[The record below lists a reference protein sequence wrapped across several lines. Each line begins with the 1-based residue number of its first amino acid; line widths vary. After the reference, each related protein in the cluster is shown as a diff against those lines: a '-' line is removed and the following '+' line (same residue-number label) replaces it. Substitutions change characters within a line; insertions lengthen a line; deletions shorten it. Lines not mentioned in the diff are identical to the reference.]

1 MNVEEFYKLNDNE
14 RVDWLANAVLENLV
28 KTEPEAATYLGI
40 HTEDHRVSEQ
50 STESYLERIKDLKT
64 FLDLLSKIDVKKL
77 NHEKEIDYESLKFAL
92 ELELFNTDELRSWEK
107 APTGAWIAG
116 DALFILFTRDFAPFE
131 ERIKSIISRIKQ
143 FPRVFEQDKERLKKP
158 VKLWVENGLQSIE
171 AIPMLFNEIVNAAKG
186 KVSKETFDELISAI
200 KDTEVKFKEY
210 AEWLKEVAKTASNDW
225 AIGPEKFAK
234 LLKLRLID
242 YTPDEIL
249 KMGENYLK
257 QFKEQLVEIAKEIDP
272 NATVEEVDK
281 RLSEDHPKTFEEVLQ
296 LYRESVKRA
305 REWVIKSDFATIP
318 EGDKFEVIPTPD
330 YLIHIL
336 PFAAAIQPA
345 RFEKEKVGTYLVT
358 PPKENPELLKAHEK
372 AGIPNTTV
380 HEAYPGH
387 YLQGL
392 AATFAPLARMFGN
405 PVEYIEGWAHYC
417 EQAVKEMGFDNTPE
431 ARFAQTKD
439 LIWRAVRVI
448 VDVKLST
455 GQMSYDEAVDYLVN
469 EVKMQ
474 KASAIA
480 EVNRYTTSPGYQL
493 SYLLGKHMFL
503 ELREEIKKKLGDKYT
518 PKFFHDTIIYSGA
531 IPIKILRKVFDY
543 KIKEMLK

>member
-1 MNVEEFYKLNDNE
+1 MNVDEFYKLNDNE
-14 RVDWLANAVLENLV
+14 RVDWLAKAFLDELV
-28 KTEPEAATYLGI
+28 RMEPEAATYLGI

-50 STESYLERIKDLKT
+50 STESYIERINV
-64 FLDLLSKIDVKKL
+64 IKKL
-77 NHEKEIDYESLKFAL
+77 LGLIKDIDTSKLDHEKEIDYEALKFSL
-92 ELELFNTDELRSWEK
+92 ELELFTTDELRSWEK
-107 APTGAWIAG
+107 SPTGAWIAG

-131 ERIKSIISRIKQ
+131 ERIKNIISRIKQ
-143 FPRVFEQDKERLKKP
+143 FPRVFEQDKERIKHP
-158 VKLWVENGLQSIE
+158 VKLWIENGLQSVE

-186 KVSKETFDELISAI
+186 KVSKETFDELVAAIRSTESAI
-200 KDTEVKFKEY
+200 EEY
-210 AEWLKEVAKTASNDW
+210 AKWLKEVANTANNDW

-242 YTPDEIL
+242 YSPEEIL
-249 KMGENYLK
+249 KLGEDYLK
-257 QFKEQLVEIAKEIDP
+257 KFKAQLEEIAKEIDP
-272 NATVEEVDK
+272 NATVEEVDE
-281 RLSEDHPKTFEEVLQ
+281 RLSADHPKTFDEVLQ
-296 LYRESVKRA
+296 LYRDSVKRA

-358 PPKENPELLKAHEK
+358 PPKENPDLLKAHEK

-417 EQAVKEMGFDNTPE
+417 EQATKEMGFDNTPE

-455 GQMSYDEAVDYLVN
+455 GQMSFDEAVEYLIK
-469 EVKMQ
+469 ETKMQ
-474 KASAIA
+474 KPSAIA

-503 ELREEIKKKLGDKYT
+503 ELREEVKKKLGDKYT

-531 IPIKILRKVFDY
+531 IPMKLLRKVFDY
-543 KIKEMLK
+543 KIKEMLQ

>member
-272 NATVEEVDK
+272 NTTVEEVDK

-392 AATFAPLARMFGN
+392 AATFAPLARTFGN

>member
-92 ELELFNTDELRSWEK
+92 EVELFNTDELRSWEK

-158 VKLWVENGLQSIE
+158 VKLWVENGLQSVE
-171 AIPMLFNEIVNAAKG
+171 AIPLLFNEIVNAAKG